1 MIEKA
6 DTRQKRHN
14 GRVAAICVTIVIGM
28 VGAAYAAVPL
38 YNIFCRVTG
47 FGGTPAIEDVVV
59 GSVLDRDVT
68 VRFNANVARGMPW
81 KFTPGQGTQT
91 LKVGEVGLAFYRAEN
106 LTDRTII
113 GTATYNVTPQKAGA
127 YFAKIECFCFTEQE
141 LAPGEVAELPVS
153 YFVDPAIDQDP
164 YLDDVTTITLSYTFF
179 EIDRPEDTENPED
192 TEKEVSLNS
201 RN

>member
-1 MIEKA
+1 MIGKA
-6 DTRQKRHN
+6 DIRQKRHN
-14 GRVAAICVTIVIGM
+14 SRVAAICITIVFGM

-47 FGGTPAIEDVVV
+47 FGGTPAIADIVV
-59 GSVLDRDVT
+59 GSALDRDVT

-81 KFTPGQGTQT
+81 KFSPVQRTQT
-91 LKVGEVGLAFYRAEN
+91 LKVGEVGLAHYRAEN

-113 GTATYNVTPQKAGA
+113 GTATFNVTPQKVGV
-127 YFAKIECFCFTEQE
+127 YFAKIECFCFTEQK
-141 LAPGEVAELPVS
+141 LAPGEVADLPVT

-179 EIDRPEDTENPED
+179 EIDQPEATENPED
-192 TEKEVSLNS
+192 TENKLSLNS